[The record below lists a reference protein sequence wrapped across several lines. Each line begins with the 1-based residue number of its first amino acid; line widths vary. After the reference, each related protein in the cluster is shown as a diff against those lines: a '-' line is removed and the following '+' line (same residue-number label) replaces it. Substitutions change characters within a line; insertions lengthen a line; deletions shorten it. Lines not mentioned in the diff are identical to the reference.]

1 VTDDDKDDDDDD
13 DESLKTLRYFITVHL
28 NIKNALLR
36 CCSGTAQH
44 FVTLNVILALEFT
57 IWT

>member
-1 VTDDDKDDDDDD
+1 MMTMMMMMMMMMNAEKH
-13 DESLKTLRYFITVHL
+13 RHFITVHL

-36 CCSGTAQH
+36 CCSGIEEL
-44 FVTLNVILALEFT
+44 FVTLNVLLALEFT

>member
-44 FVTLNVILALEFT
+44 FVTLNVILA
-57 IWT
+57 